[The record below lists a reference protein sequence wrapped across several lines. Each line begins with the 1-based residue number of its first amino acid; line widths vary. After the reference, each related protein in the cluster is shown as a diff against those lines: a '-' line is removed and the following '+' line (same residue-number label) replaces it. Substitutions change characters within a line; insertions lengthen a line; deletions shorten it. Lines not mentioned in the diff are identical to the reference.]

1 MAHHVIGSTLWSL
14 ALPDTVES
22 IEKVAELGYEA
33 IQFTFRQDEDLTP
46 DGLARIRDALERTS
60 LKVPAGMI
68 DFKGEDYSSI
78 QAIRDTGGFINPD
91 DFPERLGR
99 CRAFSEA
106 MAELGMTHVTTH
118 VGFIPEPSDP
128 SYGDFMD
135 RLGQAVD
142 AIHASGHTV
151 GFETGQESGQ
161 ALAKALD
168 DLGREFV
175 SVNFDPANFILY
187 GSDDPVAAARILAGR
202 TSMAHMKDGTASDAP
217 AEVWGEDVPLG
228 QGEVD
233 FVSVLK
239 TLEEGGFTGA
249 LVVEREAGDDR
260 IGDLAAARLFVEDV
274 VKKLPE

>member
-33 IQFTFRQDEDLTP
+33 IQFTFRQDDDLTP
-46 DGLARIRDALERTS
+46 DGLARIRDALERTG

-78 QAIRDTGGFINPD
+78 QVIRDTGGFINPD

-99 CRAFSEA
+99 CQAFSEA

-128 SYGDFMD
+128 LYGDFMD

-142 AIHASGHTV
+142 AIHAFGHTV
-151 GFETGQESGQ
+151 GFETGQESGE

-168 DLGREFV
+168 NLGRDFV

-187 GSDDPVAAARILAGR
+187 GSDDPLAAARVLASR

-217 AEVWGEDVPLG
+217 AEVWGEDVALG

-233 FVSVLK
+233 FVAVLK

-274 VKKLPE
+274 VKELPE